1 MLVSAV
7 TLLKHVGQ
15 RWQTKTGRYK
25 YHNNWPRQGSLVLGR
40 LSLQCLPRLFVD
52 CWFRWLCDLTFNPT
66 LPFPLFKTG
75 TEGQWGPANGCS
87 SIIMLYGITEQQ
99 KAQCSF
105 LAVTSQL
112 QPKAALLCRLTA
124 DACNL
129 AECASPIETT
139 TQSLTDYNSLPHA
152 GSLTFPA
159 IPLAPP
165 PPSLSIYLPLCLL
178 NPASALS
185 EKGEHLF
192 AQRVLLPFDRSREGG
207 STGLML
213 TIKKVFN

>member
-165 PPSLSIYLPLCLL
+165 PPLFLSISLSVSWIQRQLCQKKGSICSL
-178 NPASALS
+178 NESCC
-185 EKGEHLF
+185 HLT
-192 AQRVLLPFDRSREGG
+192 ARERVEVLG
-207 STGLML
+207 
-213 TIKKVFN
+213 